1 MSDVERRMEVL
12 EQRVGHVERELD
24 ALKNTLQDIKSDT
37 AELVDLLKGAK
48 VFSKVVS
55 WVVGLSAGLGTL
67 YAMWW
72 KK

>member
-24 ALKNTLQDIKSDT
+24 ALKSTLQDIKSDT
-37 AELVDLLKGAK
+37 AELVDLLKGGK
-48 VFSKVVS
+48 VFARVVS
-55 WVVGLSAGLGTL
+55 WIVTLAAGAGGI

>member
-12 EQRVGHVERELD
+12 EQRVGHVEVELQ

-37 AELVDLLKGAK
+37 AELVDLLKGGK
-48 VFSKVVS
+48 VFARVVS
-55 WVVGLSAGLGTL
+55 WIVTLAAGAGGI